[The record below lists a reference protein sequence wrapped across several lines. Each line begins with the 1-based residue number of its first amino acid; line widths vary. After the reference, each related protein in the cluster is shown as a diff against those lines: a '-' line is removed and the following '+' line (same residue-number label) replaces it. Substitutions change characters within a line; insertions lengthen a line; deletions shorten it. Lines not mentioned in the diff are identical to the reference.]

1 MDRIDVRGGTQGFPQ
16 QFNASMA
23 SAVIRNALGAAQAA
37 FNESLSGVTPQST
50 PDRLA
55 TILTAWSTA
64 VRRCRTDSLS
74 SSEAQ
79 AAAEQ
84 SVTVSAAEAIDDLER
99 LYNVALEVYK
109 RTIADDLPSLSADL
123 HAKLWSRLE
132 RQLNAGVQVELL
144 IDEADSANL
153 TVLSEELQSW
163 RRVQMPHDQRAADYL
178 HQSDVERLRHRRYQ
192 LADDAQRLRL
202 DIVEVS
208 RRGQYRVVIAFQ
220 QARHALGYLKGSA
233 TDVEVV
239 IPSWGMTERIVKL

>member
-37 FNESLSGVTPQST
+37 FNESLSGVTPQSSS
-50 PDRLA
+50 DRLA
-55 TILTAWSTA
+55 TILTAWAGA
-64 VRRCRTDSLS
+64 VRRCRSDSLS

-79 AAAEQ
+79 AAAELA
-84 SVTVSAAEAIDDLER
+84 VTVAAAEAIDDLER
-99 LYNVALEVYK
+99 LYNVALETYK
-109 RTIADDLPSLSADL
+109 RTIADDLPSLNADL
-123 HAKLWSRLE
+123 HAKLWARLE
-132 RQLNAGVQVELL
+132 RQLNAGLQTELL
-144 IDEADSANL
+144 IAEATADEL
-153 TVLSEELQSW
+153 TVLTEELLSW
-163 RRVQMPHDQRAADYL
+163 RRVQMPHDLRAADYL
-178 HQSDVERLRHRRYQ
+178 FQSDVERLRHRRYQ

-239 IPSWGMTERIVKL
+239 IPGWGMTERIVKL